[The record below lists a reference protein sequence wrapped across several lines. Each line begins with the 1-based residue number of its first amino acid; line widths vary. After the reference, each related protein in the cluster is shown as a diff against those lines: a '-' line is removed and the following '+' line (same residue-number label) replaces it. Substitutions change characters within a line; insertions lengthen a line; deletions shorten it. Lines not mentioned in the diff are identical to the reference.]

1 MVPLP
6 GDIFEEEIA
15 SIMLDVAGI
24 SSVLGKPLGVRLL
37 PILTKN
43 EGEFTNFNHDFVYNT
58 RILKATN
65 NSCIKN
71 MFELTDPFHY
81 Y

>member
-6 GDIFEEEIA
+6 GNIFEEEIA

-24 SSVLGKPLGVRLL
+24 SSVLEKPLGVRLL
-37 PILTKN
+37 PILTKK
-43 EGEFTNFNHDFVYNT
+43 EGEFTDFNHDFVYNT
-58 RILKATN
+58 RILGATN
-65 NSCIKN
+65 KSCIRN
-71 MFELTDPFHY
+71 MFELKDPFQY